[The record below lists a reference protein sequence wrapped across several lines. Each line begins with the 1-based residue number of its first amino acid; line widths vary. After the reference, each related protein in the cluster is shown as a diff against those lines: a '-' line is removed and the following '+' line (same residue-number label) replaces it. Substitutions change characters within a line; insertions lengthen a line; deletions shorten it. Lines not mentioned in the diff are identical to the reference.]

1 MEAFVCSGCGFT
13 SFSKMLYEDH
23 NCSMTKDPGSPGHVS
38 CTVISPP
45 PPPVDTITDDV
56 ISSPASPQKSEVYGG
71 IAEFDESDLLSPED
85 APFRCICGYTSFS
98 QLLFEDHECKFVTKE
113 VILSSV
119 RATTATRLKEAGL
132 HVERHFAREA
142 AEQVLFGP
150 KSVSKSTSV
159 GELIETLL
167 QGQPW
172 ASLQLSLRDKELNSD
187 VVLGSIYERTVVLTA
202 NIVSTTL
209 DIHARKSLFNKF
221 PDVMTEVMIRPQKI
235 ENLEEYVAS
244 VQEQMRQVYARFR
257 TSSNNMKESLEEV
270 DAATLLANIEE
281 KPPNMSCVPF
291 RDCLSP
297 EQMEELKSFL
307 GKVDTARM
315 WTHNAFGQQYVLG
328 WAAGHEFRL
337 SILSE
342 AHFLLTVAAHHLV
355 VIRSVPTQ
363 PTGLTQMRFINQASA
378 ADINGK
384 EY

>member
-13 SFSKMLYEDH
+13 SFSKMLFQDH
-23 NCSMTKDPGSPGHVS
+23 DCSMTKDPGSPGHLS

-45 PPPVDTITDDV
+45 PPPVDTITDDA
-56 ISSPASPQKSEVYGG
+56 ILSPTSPQKSEVYGG
-71 IAEFDESDLLSPED
+71 IAEFDESDLLNPQD

-98 QLLFEDHECKFVTKE
+98 QLLFEDHDCKFVAKE

-142 AEQVLFGP
+142 AEQGPQSVIVKDADSGKVLFGP
-150 KSVSKSTSV
+150 KPMSKSTSI
-159 GELIETLL
+159 GELTETLL

-172 ASLQLSLRDKELNSD
+172 ASLQLALRDKELSND
-187 VVLGSIYERTVVLTA
+187 VVLGSIFERTVVLTA
-202 NIVSTTL
+202 NVVSTTL
-209 DIHARKSLFNKF
+209 DIHVRKSLFNKF

-235 ENLEEYVAS
+235 ENLQDYVAS

-257 TSSNNMKESLEEV
+257 TNSQTMKESLEEV

-291 RDCLSP
+291 RDCLSQ
-297 EQMEELKSFL
+297 EQMEELRNFL
-307 GKVDTARM
+307 SKVDTARM

-342 AHFLLTVAAHHLV
+342 DGPTRHFVSTMSRPEVFTRHT
-355 VIRSVPTQ
+355 SC
-363 PTGLTQMRFINQASA
+363 
-378 ADINGK
+378 
-384 EY
+384 